1 MNCTVCGAHVPAGA
15 AACLAC
21 GASVRLPVPRRRASA
36 PAVWRQAAPIVARGA
51 ALVALGVLSEWL
63 LRSAAKRALSLP
75 FGGRRR
81 KRTALARR
89 QRQPA
94 SGVVA
99 VSETII
105 ARRVVY
111 RS

>member
-1 MNCTVCGAHVPAGA
+1 
-15 AACLAC
+15 
-21 GASVRLPVPRRRASA
+21 VRLPALRRQAAA

-81 KRTALARR
+81 RRAALARR
-89 QRQPA
+89 QRPPA
-94 SGVVA
+94 GDVIA